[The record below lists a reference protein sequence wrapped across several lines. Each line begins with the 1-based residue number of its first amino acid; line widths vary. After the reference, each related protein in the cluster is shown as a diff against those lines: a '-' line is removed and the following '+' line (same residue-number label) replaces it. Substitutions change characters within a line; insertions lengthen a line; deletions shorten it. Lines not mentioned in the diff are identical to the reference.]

1 MNLVMADKDQPVF
14 RDFLGLDR
22 IDDINQVKYLSSEMI
37 PASRIS
43 SGFESEGDGETN
55 NTRASSGTSGRFKS
69 NSTPIHVLPPFYST
83 VPSSS
88 DLGSVGWQRA
98 QAVPLQYHGNNSA
111 FSKLKADTNKLSR
124 KRDSPTNR
132 DSLQERLVEALESSR
147 PQKAPRHEHIRQEK
161 IVETSEA
168 SGDDLRLSMQPPR
181 ASSRS
186 PPWLQQSTKPE
197 ASQRPVKKHQPYRPS
212 QINTGVGMRGISH
225 LGACAERA
233 ERTDRTLVVPP
244 RENNVAGSSQLDQP
258 AADEGSRT
266 GLKHSVLAGL
276 LDNAGLLHHDRTA
289 PYPAGS
295 SGCPPLAP
303 QHQKS
308 QNQNGGSE
316 SMIPLSRQAPST
328 SSRQLTIFYGGQA
341 HVFDD
346 VPPDKADAILTL
358 AGSNGRSWSTTCSP
372 RPAAKPTT
380 SMSEGSMSAIEREK
394 EHSVQSLG
402 GSLTLSSEVQTVLRG
417 LKQSGSLTGRSA

>member
-1 MNLVMADKDQPVF
+1 MSLFLTFFVWLGCILFHSVVF
-14 RDFLGLDR
+14 FVWSSLEDVLQIWTVCWSLFR
-22 IDDINQVKYLSSEMI
+22 VK
-37 PASRIS
+37 
-43 SGFESEGDGETN
+43 
-55 NTRASSGTSGRFKS
+55 
-69 NSTPIHVLPPFYST
+69 V
-83 VPSSS
+83 
-88 DLGSVGWQRA
+88 Q
-98 QAVPLQYHGNNSA
+98 
-111 FSKLKADTNKLSR
+111 
-124 KRDSPTNR
+124 
-132 DSLQERLVEALESSR
+132 
-147 PQKAPRHEHIRQEK
+147 APRHEHIRQEK

-316 SMIPLSRQAPST
+316 SMIPLRWIT
-328 SSRQLTIFYGGQA
+328 
-341 HVFDD
+341 
-346 VPPDKADAILTL
+346 
-358 AGSNGRSWSTTCSP
+358 
-372 RPAAKPTT
+372 
-380 SMSEGSMSAIEREK
+380 
-394 EHSVQSLG
+394 QS
-402 GSLTLSSEVQTVLRG
+402 
-417 LKQSGSLTGRSA
+417 